1 MLLGLS
7 TIAPAVRAQ
16 FSSGVSLVEVYATVV
31 DQRGEPVA
39 GLRSDDFEVEEDGR
53 PQTISVFTA
62 GDIPLSLAIAIDRS
76 FSLPRAKL
84 TDAVTA
90 TQRLLGELRPEDRVL
105 LLAVGSQVE
114 TLSALSIDHRAAYE
128 ALRGLDSWG
137 TTPLFDATVA
147 ALDAIQAG
155 SGRRALILISDGSDR
170 YSQTSE
176 ADAVNA
182 ARHRDVIAYPIALQ
196 RTVPPFFVELAAAT
210 GGRSSSAPDGRA
222 LSAGL
227 SSIATE
233 LRRQYLIGYAP
244 AAASTQQ
251 PGWRSISVR
260 VKRPGLRVR
269 ARDGYYAVR

>member
-1 MLLGLS
+1 MSLGLS
-7 TIAPAVRAQ
+7 TIAPALRAQ
-16 FSSGVSLVEVYATVV
+16 FASGVSLVEVYATVV
-31 DQRGEPVA
+31 DQRGEAVA
-39 GLRSDDFEVEEDGR
+39 GLRADDFEVEEDGQ

-84 TDAVTA
+84 TEAVTA

-114 TLSALSIDHRAAYE
+114 TLSPLSIDHRAAYD
-128 ALRGLDSWG
+128 ALLGLDSWG
-137 TTPLFDATVA
+137 TTPLFDATVS
-147 ALDAIQAG
+147 ALDAIQTA

-170 YSQTSE
+170 YSQATA
-176 ADAVNA
+176 ADALNA

-196 RTVPPFFVELAAAT
+196 RPTPPFFVELATAT
-210 GGRSSSAPDGRA
+210 GGRSLSAPDGRA

-227 SSIATE
+227 SSVATE

-244 AAASTQQ
+244 NSASEKR

-260 VKRPGLRVR
+260 VKRTGLQVR